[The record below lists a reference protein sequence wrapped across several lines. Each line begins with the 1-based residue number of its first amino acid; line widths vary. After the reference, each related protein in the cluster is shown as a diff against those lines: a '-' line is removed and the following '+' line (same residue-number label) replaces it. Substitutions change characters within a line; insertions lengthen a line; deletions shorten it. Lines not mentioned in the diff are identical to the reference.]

1 MVKTVLLRSSTL
13 V

>member
-1 MVKTVLLRSSTL
+1 MVKTVLQG